1 MSSNDIPVTMRRLLD
16 QGVEN
21 VSCDDEKEDVVP
33 LLRDKETSVVL
44 ALMNHQSC
52 EVEKKVDLEE
62 EELVSGMKN
71 LNLVFDRVRDGGDED
86 RDGDR
91 DGEDGD
97 DEGMYDMSWL
107 NRREDDEEEEPTKGT
122 KIREEEEND
131 SSFDFDDFQDCLV
144 PGEKTS
150 SMGTNTTRISTDDMV
165 VQTPRK
171 MKTKNTVMTPAQF
184 QRRRNVLVKKYYDEF
199 NKNVFDSKLPNCV
212 ATTTMTTIM
221 HDVVR
226 IPKSPHSLPVKNI
239 TNTHT
244 RRYPSRG
251 TRECSRVLDSRIR
264 NSYVHQ

>member
-1 MSSNDIPVTMRRLLD
+1 MKRQI
-16 QGVEN
+16 Q
-21 VSCDDEKEDVVP
+21 
-33 LLRDKETSVVL
+33 
-44 ALMNHQSC
+44 
-52 EVEKKVDLEE
+52 
-62 EELVSGMKN
+62 ELVK
-71 LNLVFDRVRDGGDED
+71 L
-86 RDGDR
+86 
-91 DGEDGD
+91 
-97 DEGMYDMSWL
+97 
-107 NRREDDEEEEPTKGT
+107 
-122 KIREEEEND
+122 I
-131 SSFDFDDFQDCLV
+131 DDFQDCLV

-226 IPKSPHSLPVKNI
+226 ISKSPHSLPVKNI

-244 RRYPSRG
+244 HAG
-251 TRECSRVLDSRIR
+251 TRHVEQENAHECWIHVSETLTSI
-264 NSYVHQ
+264 NETSCKS